1 MARYIGPKIRFCRHF
16 GEHINAKGDKCSTVK
31 CGLVR
36 RSYPPGQHGQQSKLR
51 LSAFAKQLQEKQ
63 KARRIYG
70 LLERQFRTYYKKAI
84 KDRGNTGDRLLQY
97 CELRLDNVVY
107 RLGLASSRNFARQLI
122 RHGHITVNER
132 MISVPS
138 YQLKSNDK
146 IGINTARRAQPYWQ
160 ETIKRLS
167 KNDRLPKWLSLDSV
181 EISGRIER
189 LPAHDDLNI
198 GLETPL
204 IVEYYSR

>member
-1 MARYIGPKIRFCRHF
+1 MARYTGPKWKISRRENASVF
-16 GEHINAKGDKCSTVK
+16 GDEQWKKRMS
-31 CGLVR
+31 L
-36 RSYPPGQHGQQSKLR
+36 PGVHGQSRSRPSQYAVQFR
-51 LSAFAKQLQEKQ
+51 EKQ
-63 KARRIYG
+63 KVKRMYG
-70 LLERQFRTYYKKAI
+70 MMEKQFRRFFKIANKST
-84 KDRGNTGDRLLQY
+84 GNTGLRMLQLL
-97 CELRLDNVVY
+97 ELRLDNVVY